1 MSEPVFSFRS
11 LLLSID
17 MRVKGKALRGTEI
30 SSHLHYAA
38 KNDTSRPYDDSA
50 TDTEQKFGLDSM
62 CFILILY
69 KVKY

>member
-1 MSEPVFSFRS
+1 MSEELWVF
-11 LLLSID
+11 SID

-38 KNDTSRPYDDSA
+38 KNDTSRPYDDSG
-50 TDTEQKFGLDSM
+50 TNIEQKLGLDSM
-62 CFILILY
+62 CFTLILY